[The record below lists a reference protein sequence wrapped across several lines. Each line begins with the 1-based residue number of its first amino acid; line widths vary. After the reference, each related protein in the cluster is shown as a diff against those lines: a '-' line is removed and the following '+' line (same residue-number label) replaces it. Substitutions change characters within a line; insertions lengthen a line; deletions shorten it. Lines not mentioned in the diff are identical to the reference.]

1 MMNKDWFK
9 YWFNSHHYLL
19 LYQNRNEEEAYQFF
33 NLIKQNIP
41 LQKEWKIIDFCCGYG
56 RLSKIFAKEGY
67 QITGI
72 DLSEFFINRAKE
84 IFEQENLVG
93 DFRICDVRS
102 FNENEKYHLGINFF
116 TSFGYFSDAE
126 NDSVLKSFCNSIVDN
141 GWIVLDY
148 FNPEFVKNNLIE
160 KEKFDFENSEILIER
175 KIENNRVIK
184 SIKIKNDSK
193 EESYL
198 ESVRIYSFDDFELK
212 FNSNGFMIEKVFGDY
227 QGNPLSE
234 VSPRMIIFSQKR

>member
-116 TSFGYFSDAE
+116 TSFGYFSDVE
-126 NDSVLKSFCNSIVDN
+126 NELALKNFCSSILKN
-141 GWIVLDY
+141 GWIVIDY
-148 FNPEFVKNNLIE
+148 FNPEFVVKNLVE
-160 KEKFDFENSEILIER
+160 EEKFDFDGIEVLIER
-175 KIENNRVIK
+175 NIENKRVNKII
-184 SIKIKNDSK
+184 SIKNEKT
-193 EESYL
+193 EERYI
-198 ESVRIYSFDDFELK
+198 ESVRIYNLNDFEKMLMQ
-212 FNSNGFMIEKVFGDY
+212 NGFTIKKVFGDY
-227 QGNPLSE
+227 SGNEFNHLN
-234 VSPRMIIFSQKR
+234 PRMIFFAQKE

>member
-116 TSFGYFSDAE
+116 TSFGYFSDVE
-126 NDSVLKSFCNSIVDN
+126 NELALKNFCSSILKN
-141 GWIVLDY
+141 GWIVIDY
-148 FNPEFVKNNLIE
+148 FNPEFVVKNLVE
-160 KEKFDFENSEILIER
+160 EEKFDFDGIEVLIER
-175 KIENNRVIK
+175 NIENKRVNKII
-184 SIKIKNDSK
+184 SIKNEKT
-193 EESYL
+193 EERYI
-198 ESVRIYSFDDFELK
+198 ESVRIYNLNDFEKMLMQ
-212 FNSNGFMIEKVFGDY
+212 NGFTIKKVLVTI
-227 QGNPLSE
+227 QETNS
-234 VSPRMIIFSQKR
+234 II